1 MDYAH
6 SLKQAAEYSG
16 SAMMMME
23 EREVPANPNNFT
35 VWYNYFSGAF
45 PDLKQALDILLDSDL
60 EFTEAHNAAFYRK
73 FCSSPYEAIPAP
85 LIAEKMEVEL
95 TAVLATLERAG
106 RSAADYGTTLETASG
121 QLAGEQG
128 GEDLKKLLNRVLT
141 QTRAMAEQSRDVEDK
156 LKESSVQI
164 GQLREQLEVARS
176 EAMTDALTGLAN
188 RKLFDATLR
197 QTAMEAM
204 ETGQCLCLLLLDI
217 DHFKKFNDS
226 FGHHIGDQVLKLL
239 ASVLRESV
247 KGQDTAVR
255 YGGEEFAVILPNTA
269 LEGAIT
275 VAENIRRKIIGKE
288 LIDRKNGERLGRI
301 TISVG
306 VGQFA
311 SGEPLRELIERTDRA
326 MYAAKAAGRNR
337 VVSEEKLPKRELA
350 FGT

>member
-106 RSAADYGTTLETASG
+106 RSAADYGTTLQTASG

-128 GEDLKKLLNRVLT
+128 GEDLKKLINRVLT

-164 GQLREQLEVARS
+164 SQLREQLEVARS

>member
-6 SLKQAAEYSG
+6 SLKQAGEFAG

-45 PDLKQALDILLDSDL
+45 PDLKHALDILLDSDL
-60 EFTEAHNAAFYRK
+60 EFTESQNAAFYRK
-73 FCSSPYEAIPAP
+73 FCASPYEAIPAP

-106 RSAADYGTTLETASG
+106 QNVADYGKTLETASG
-121 QLAGEQG
+121 QLNGEQG
-128 GEDLKKLLNRVLT
+128 GEDLKQLINRVLT
-141 QTRAMAEQSRDVEDK
+141 QTRAMAEQSRDVEHR
-156 LKESSVQI
+156 LNESSAQI
-164 GQLREQLEVARS
+164 SQLREQLEIARS

-204 ETGQCLCLLLLDI
+204 ETGQRMCMLLFDI

-247 KGQDTAVR
+247 KGQDVAVR
-255 YGGEEFAVILPNTA
+255 YGGEEFAVILPNTELKGA
-269 LEGAIT
+269 LT
-275 VAENIRRKIIGKE
+275 VAENIRRRIIGKE
-288 LIDRKNGERLGRI
+288 LIDRKSGDRLGRI
-301 TISVG
+301 TVSAG
-306 VGQFA
+306 AAEFTP
-311 SGEPLRELIERTDRA
+311 GEPLRELVERTDRA
-326 MYAAKAAGRNR
+326 LYAAKNSGRNR
-337 VVSEEKLPKRELA
+337 VVSEEDLSNREVT
-350 FGT
+350 FGA

>member
-6 SLKQAAEYSG
+6 SLEQSVEYSG

-121 QLAGEQG
+121 QLTGDQG
-128 GEDLKKLLNRVLT
+128 AEDLKQLISRVLT
-141 QTRAMAEQSRDVEDK
+141 QTRAMAEQSRDVEHQ
-156 LKESSVQI
+156 LKDSSAQI
-164 GQLREQLEVARS
+164 GELREQLEIARS

-204 ETGQCLCLLLLDI
+204 ETGQTMCLLILDL

-239 ASVLRESV
+239 ASVLRDSV

-255 YGGEEFAVILPNTA
+255 YGGEEFAVILPDTA
-269 LEGAIT
+269 LEGAFA
-275 VAENIRRKIIGKE
+275 VAENIRRRIIGKE
-288 LIDRKNGERLGRI
+288 LIDRKTGERLGRI
-301 TISVG
+301 TVSIG

-311 SGEPLRELIERTDRA
+311 PGEPLRELIERTDRA
-326 MYAAKAAGRNR
+326 MYAAKDGGRNR
-337 VVSEEKLPKRELA
+337 VVSQEEPSERRLA